1 MEAAHDAF
9 ARRPPPDLCF
19 RDLQPTRPGLAKRA
33 CRELKS
39 PRKRSLRA
47 EACSANLLRVAR
59 GARAAGFA
67 GLIDLQTLVTHNHTI
82 ICGSLKEGLTCSPCA
97 RHAQAYCHKKD
108 CVRREVLSEIITN
121 RSFRFLFTVSCPILI
136 RDFRDCSLLIINL
149 LFNFRIHNTSSTDP
163 NHSNLVRSCLTSLNH
178 RLSLGKRGF
187 EPRCK

>member
-1 MEAAHDAF
+1 MSHSQFHCIPFILRHAWLNLWDKHMTTGRINQITILRQPRGGRQVVRFAKVWEIAEAAHDAC
-9 ARRPPPDLCF
+9 ARGPPPDLCF
-19 RDLQPTRPGLAKRA
+19 RDLQPTRPGLGKRA

-82 ICGSLKEGLTCSPCA
+82 ICGSLNEGLTCSQCA

-108 CVRREVLSEIITN
+108 CVRREVLAEIITT
-121 RSFRFLFTVSCPILI
+121 RSFIFLFTVSCPIL
-136 RDFRDCSLLIINL
+136 
-149 LFNFRIHNTSSTDP
+149 
-163 NHSNLVRSCLTSLNH
+163 
-178 RLSLGKRGF
+178 
-187 EPRCK
+187 

>member
-82 ICGSLKEGLTCSPCA
+82 ICGSLAEGLTYSPCA
-97 RHAQAYCHKKD
+97 NRAQAYCHKKD
-108 CVRREVLSEIITN
+108 CGQAGKATETMPTH
-121 RSFRFLFTVSCPILI
+121 SFTFLFTMSVQ
-136 RDFRDCSLLIINL
+136 
-149 LFNFRIHNTSSTDP
+149 LFNW
-163 NHSNLVRSCLTSLNH
+163 
-178 RLSLGKRGF
+178 
-187 EPRCK
+187 